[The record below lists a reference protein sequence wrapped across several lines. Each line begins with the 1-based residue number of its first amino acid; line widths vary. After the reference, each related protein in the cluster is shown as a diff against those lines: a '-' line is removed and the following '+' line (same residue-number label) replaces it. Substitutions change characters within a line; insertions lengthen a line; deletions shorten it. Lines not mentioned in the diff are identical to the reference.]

1 MNRQTPDIFHF
12 ILSLVVVVGGGYLM
26 ASRTDLQGEVSALLG
41 TVLGWWFT
49 KANNGANGNGNYGQS
64 GSLNGAVSPP
74 PAPRA
79 DGKGS

>member
-49 KANNGANGNGNYGQS
+49 KANNGANGNGNGYYGRV
-64 GSLNGAVSPP
+64 APP
-74 PAPRA
+74 PA
-79 DGKGS
+79 DGKGN